1 MFTIFYNITL
11 FFRTCFEEGALCA
24 LYLVMFL
31 VLENFLSKIC
41 LSNKKLRISTH
52 SLGYSRSLVL
62 NLDIRLSMTIFTSK
76 LFFFSLSPPKMFIDT
91 RNLQI
96 S

>member
-1 MFTIFYNITL
+1 M
-11 FFRTCFEEGALCA
+11 CFEEGALCA

-62 NLDIRLSMTIFTSK
+62 NLDIRVSMTIFTSK
-76 LFFFSLSPPKMFIDT
+76 LFFFNNVYNLLQYYIILSYVF
-91 RNLQI
+91 
-96 S
+96 